1 VSYPGNNAYLHHSF
15 GIIMH
20 YLGMEKHTQL

>member
-20 YLGMEKHTQL
+20 YLGMEKHPQL